1 MNVKLDI
8 QAYIASGVLEAYVLG
23 HASEQEARA
32 VQCLSKIYPE
42 VREAL
47 DVLEADLVTYARAH
61 EVELPSG
68 LKDRIM
74 AEVRATPQEGT
85 SDLAPAAPEPVIR
98 SIAPEQP
105 ASSIGNNRSI
115 LSWAAAA
122 AALVALGVTTYFQQQ
137 SIQDLQQENVAF
149 QQEVVGMQQ
158 ILLEQQG
165 VVTSQEQLLLAMANP
180 SNKVIDLQGMAAL
193 DGNQTRVY
201 WNPESQQVLWAA
213 EGLPKAPEG
222 KQYQLWALVGGVPV
236 DMGVLPLESDGS
248 VQLMKPTDKADAFAI
263 TLEPAGGLPS
273 PSLDQLVFLGQVTT

>member
-23 HASEQEARA
+23 HASEQEAKA

-47 DVLEADLVTYARAH
+47 DVLEADLSTYARAH
-61 EVELPSG
+61 EVELPAG

-74 AEVRATPQEGT
+74 AEVRNTPQEGAT
-85 SDLAPAAPEPVIR
+85 EGTKQVAEPVVR
-98 SIAPEQP
+98 SIAPEP
-105 ASSIGNNRSI
+105 VVATSNSRTM
-115 LSWAAAA
+115 LSWAAAVA
-122 AALVALGVTTYFQQQ
+122 AMVALGVTTYYQQQ
-137 SIQDLQQENVAF
+137 SIQDLQEENVAF
-149 QQEVVGMQQ
+149 QQEVVGMQE

-165 VVTSQEQLLLAMANP
+165 VVTSQEQLLVAMANP

-236 DMGVLPLESDGS
+236 DMGVLPMESDGS

-263 TLEPAGGLPS
+263 TIEPAGGLPS
-273 PSLDQLVFLGQVTT
+273 PSLDQLVFLGQVTS